1 MMLDEAKNLHIVFK
15 LNLNKIS
22 KGKLKPEEQ
31 KSSLKKLLC
40 KSREAVIKVFN
51 NNLRVINHQIL
62 TLKTL

>member
-1 MMLDEAKNLHIVFK
+1 MKLEEAKNLQVVFK

-31 KSSLKKLLC
+31 KSSLKKMLY

-51 NNLRVINHQIL
+51 DNLPIVS
-62 TLKTL
+62 